1 MLLKNE
7 SRRFED
13 PCLLASLVCLGL
25 NSVPLS
31 LLSLDSFQKS
41 ILLFLKIRFLVT
53 ISDLSSVK
61 YARCVTQRMRKIRLP
76 TSVEA
81 RKGTLKKLCLINMQK
96 KTIVYNKLTL
106 LMFLWHALENADIF
120 FPIQRKITRRRFF
133 FFDSS
138 VEGRHFPLVLCF
150 HFFFTP
156 NGNELNLQTRNAINI
171 LTHYFINF
179 CLSSTKALLNI
190 LLFWSDE
197 PIRSYAS
204 YIL

>member
-13 PCLLASLVCLGL
+13 PCLLASLVCLGP

-96 KTIVYNKLTL
+96 NYSVQQIDALNVPMACFGKYRFCFNPKKNFKTK
-106 LMFLWHALENADIF
+106 F
-120 FPIQRKITRRRFF
+120 F
-133 FFDSS
+133 S
-138 VEGRHFPLVLCF
+138 L
-150 HFFFTP
+150 
-156 NGNELNLQTRNAINI
+156 
-171 LTHYFINF
+171 
-179 CLSSTKALLNI
+179 
-190 LLFWSDE
+190 
-197 PIRSYAS
+197 
-204 YIL
+204 

>member
-7 SRRFED
+7 SRRFEY
-13 PCLLASLVCLGL
+13 PCLLASLVCLGP

-31 LLSLDSFQKS
+31 LLNLDSFQKS

-106 LMFLWHALENADIF
+106 LMFLWHALENAD
-120 FPIQRKITRRRFF
+120 FF
-133 FFDSS
+133 FQSKERLQDEDFFSLTVASKEDI
-138 VEGRHFPLVLCF
+138 FP
-150 HFFFTP
+150 
-156 NGNELNLQTRNAINI
+156 
-171 LTHYFINF
+171 
-179 CLSSTKALLNI
+179 
-190 LLFWSDE
+190 
-197 PIRSYAS
+197 
-204 YIL
+204 

>member
-7 SRRFED
+7 SRRFEY
-13 PCLLASLVCLGL
+13 PCLLASLVCLGP

-96 KTIVYNKLTL
+96 KTTVYNKLTL
-106 LMFLWHALENADIF
+106 LMFLWHVLENADIF
-120 FPIQRKITRRRFF
+120 FSNPKKDYKTKIFF
-133 FFDSS
+133 
-138 VEGRHFPLVLCF
+138 L
-150 HFFFTP
+150 
-156 NGNELNLQTRNAINI
+156 
-171 LTHYFINF
+171 
-179 CLSSTKALLNI
+179 
-190 LLFWSDE
+190 
-197 PIRSYAS
+197 
-204 YIL
+204 